1 MPQPLSVVDK
11 FNINLT
17 GTDDEQEDCILVIEL
32 IQKIKPDEG
41 TELKD
46 MKPWDAVACLEAEV
60 GVSCIAL

>member
-41 TELKD
+41 KKLRYV
-46 MKPWDAVACLEAEV
+46 KPWDAVVCLEAEV
-60 GVSCIAL
+60 DVSCIAL